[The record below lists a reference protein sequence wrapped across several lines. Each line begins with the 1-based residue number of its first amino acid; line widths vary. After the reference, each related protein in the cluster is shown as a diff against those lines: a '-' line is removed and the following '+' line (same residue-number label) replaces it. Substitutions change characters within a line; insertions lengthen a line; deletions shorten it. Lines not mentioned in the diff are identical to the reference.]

1 MNRLKELRN
10 SKNLSLAALAEEL
23 SNDEEIKMNSMQL
36 SRYERGENSP
46 KAETWQHIA
55 DYFEV
60 SVPYL
65 MGYEENM
72 TADGLDSWLDKSI
85 EKMAEGL
92 KDRLLLI
99 YEQIDS
105 DTEPEISYEKMLDL
119 IEENSQR
126 DLVKNQLQ
134 LLIERYK
141 ETGEFHVFEK
151 WKELVVTSEHE
162 SSEFEALEV
171 KSLVEAI
178 QNYHGKISASNMKKL
193 IEFHETMFEVRRD
206 QFELD
211 DLETESLVHH
221 YASILRI
228 KEQS

>member
-23 SNDEEIKMNSMQL
+23 SQSEEMKMNSMQL

-72 TADGLDSWLDKSI
+72 TADGLDSWLEKSI
-85 EKMAEGL
+85 EKIADGL
-92 KDRLLLI
+92 KIKLQNI
-99 YEQIDS
+99 YEHGDAEIDVN
-105 DTEPEISYEKMLDL
+105 YEKMIDL
-119 IEENSQR
+119 IEKDSQEN
-126 DLVKNQLQ
+126 LINNQLQ

-141 ETGEFHVFEK
+141 ATGEFHVFEK

-162 SSEFEALEV
+162 SNEFEALEIR
-171 KSLVEAI
+171 SLTDVV
-178 QNYHGKISASNMKKL
+178 QNYHGKLSASNMKTL
-193 IEFHETMFEVRRD
+193 MDFHETMFEVRRN

>member
-1 MNRLKELRN
+1 MNRLKELRK
-10 SKNLSLAALAEEL
+10 SKKLSLAALAEEL
-23 SNDEEIKMNSMQL
+23 STDEEMKMNSMQL

-55 DYFEV
+55 NYFEV

-72 TADGLDSWLDKSI
+72 TADGLDSWLEKSI
-85 EKMAEGL
+85 EKMADGL
-92 KDRLLLI
+92 K
-99 YEQIDS
+99 
-105 DTEPEISYEKMLDL
+105 EKFKFILGKDEDEYQMFVDV
-119 IEENSQR
+119 IEEDSKKN
-126 DLVKNQLQ
+126 LVKNQLQ

-151 WKELVVTSEHE
+151 WKELIVTSEHE
-162 SSEFEALEV
+162 SNEFEALEI
-171 KSLVEAI
+171 KSLVQII
-178 QNYHGKISASNMKKL
+178 QNYHDKISASNMKIL

-228 KEQS
+228 KEHS

>member
-1 MNRLKELRN
+1 MNRLKELRT
-10 SKNLSLAALAEEL
+10 SKDLSLAALAEEL
-23 SNDEEIKMNSMQL
+23 SKDTEIKMNSMQL

-72 TADGLDSWLDKSI
+72 TADGLDSWLEKSI
-85 EKMAEGL
+85 EKIADGIKSKL
-92 KDRLLLI
+92 QNI
-99 YEQIDS
+99 YEYGNTIVDEHY
-105 DTEPEISYEKMLDL
+105 DKMVDL
-119 IEENSQR
+119 IEKDSQEN
-126 DLVKNQLQ
+126 LVKNQIQ

-141 ETGEFHVFEK
+141 ATGEFHVFEK
-151 WKELVVTSEHE
+151 WQELVTNSEHE
-162 SSEFEALEV
+162 ISEFEALEV
-171 KSLVEAI
+171 KSLMEII
-178 QNYHGKISASNMKKL
+178 QNYHGKISASTMKEL
-193 IEFHETMFEVRRD
+193 MEFHETMFEVRRD

>member
-23 SNDEEIKMNSMQL
+23 SQSEEMKMNSMQL

-72 TADGLDSWLDKSI
+72 TADGLDSWLEKSI
-85 EKMAEGL
+85 EKIADGL
-92 KDRLLLI
+92 KEKFKVVQ
-99 YEQIDS
+99 EQGED
-105 DTEPEISYEKMLDL
+105 EYQMYVDL
-119 IEENSQR
+119 IEKDSQENR
-126 DLVKNQLQ
+126 VKNQLQ

-151 WKELVVTSEHE
+151 WKELLSSHEHE
-162 SSEFEALEV
+162 SSKPEILEI
-171 KSLVEAI
+171 KSLMEFI
-178 QNYHGKISASNMKKL
+178 QYYHGKISASTMKEL
-193 IEFHETMFEVRRD
+193 MEFHQTMFEVERD
-206 QFELD
+206 LFDFGES
-211 DLETESLVHH
+211 EIESLIHH
-221 YASILRI
+221 YASLLRI

>member
-10 SKNLSLAALAEEL
+10 SKNLSLAALAEKL
-23 SNDEEIKMNSMQL
+23 SNDEEVKMNSMQL
-36 SRYERGENSP
+36 SRYERGENNP

-55 DYFEV
+55 NYFEV

-72 TADGLDSWLDKSI
+72 TADGLDNWLEKSI
-85 EKMAEGL
+85 GKIADGL
-92 KDRLLLI
+92 KDRLQNI
-99 YEQIDS
+99 YEHSNAEIDV
-105 DTEPEISYEKMLDL
+105 DYEKMVDL
-119 IEENSQR
+119 IEKDSQEN
-126 DLVKNQLQ
+126 LVKNQLQ

-141 ETGEFHVFEK
+141 TTGELHVFEK
-151 WKELVVTSEHE
+151 WKELVDTSEHE
-162 SSEFEALEV
+162 ISESERLEI
-171 KSLVEAI
+171 KSLMEII
-178 QNYHGKISASNMKKL
+178 QNYHGKLSASNMKIL

>member
-23 SNDEEIKMNSMQL
+23 SNDEEVKMNSMQL

-46 KAETWQHIA
+46 KAETWEHIA
-55 DYFEV
+55 NYFEV

-85 EKMAEGL
+85 EKIADGL
-92 KDRLLLI
+92 KSKLQNI
-99 YEQIDS
+99 YEHGDEEIDVN
-105 DTEPEISYEKMLDL
+105 YEKMVDL
-119 IEENSQR
+119 IEKDSQEN
-126 DLVKNQLQ
+126 LVKNQLQ

-141 ETGEFHVFEK
+141 ATGEFHVFEK
-151 WKELVVTSEHE
+151 WKELVVASEYE
-162 SSEFEALEV
+162 NNEFEALEV
-171 KSLVEAI
+171 KSLVQII
-178 QNYHGKISASNMKKL
+178 QNYHDKILASNMKIL

-206 QFELD
+206 HFELD

>member
-23 SNDEEIKMNSMQL
+23 SNDEEVKMNSMQL

-55 DYFEV
+55 NYFEV

-72 TADGLDSWLDKSI
+72 TADGLDSWLEKSI
-85 EKMAEGL
+85 EKIADGL
-92 KDRLLLI
+92 KIKLQNI
-99 YEQIDS
+99 YEHGNAEIDVN
-105 DTEPEISYEKMLDL
+105 YEKMIDL
-119 IEENSQR
+119 IEKDSQEN
-126 DLVKNQLQ
+126 LINNQLQ

-141 ETGEFHVFEK
+141 ATGEFHVFEK

-162 SSEFEALEV
+162 NNEFEALEIR
-171 KSLVEAI
+171 SLTNVV

-193 IEFHETMFEVRRD
+193 MEFHETMFEVRRD

-221 YASILRI
+221 YTSILRI

>member
-23 SNDEEIKMNSMQL
+23 SNDEEVKMNSMQL
-36 SRYERGENSP
+36 SRYERGENNP

-55 DYFEV
+55 NYFDV

-72 TADGLDSWLDKSI
+72 TADGLDSWLEKSI
-85 EKMAEGL
+85 EKMADGL
-92 KDRLLLI
+92 K
-99 YEQIDS
+99 
-105 DTEPEISYEKMLDL
+105 EKFKVVQDQGEDKYQMYVDL
-119 IEENSQR
+119 IEKDSQEN
-126 DLVKNQLQ
+126 LVKNQLQ

-151 WKELVVTSEHE
+151 WKELVVASEHE
-162 SSEFEALEV
+162 NNEFEAREV
-171 KSLVEAI
+171 KSLVEVI
-178 QNYHGKISASNMKKL
+178 QNYHSKISASNMKIL